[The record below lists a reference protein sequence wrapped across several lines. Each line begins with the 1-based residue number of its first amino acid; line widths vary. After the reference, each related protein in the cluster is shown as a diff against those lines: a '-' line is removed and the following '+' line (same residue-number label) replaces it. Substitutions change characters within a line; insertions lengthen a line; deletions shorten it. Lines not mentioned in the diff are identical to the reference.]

1 MPNINI
7 TLPDDVHKQLKLKA
21 LLADKPLKDFFIE
34 TLERRVTEN
43 TDSNGER

>member
-21 LLADKPLKDFFIE
+21 LLADKALKEFFIE
-34 TLERRVTEN
+34 TLQRRIEMTEKH
-43 TDSNGER
+43 G

>member
-21 LLADKPLKDFFIE
+21 LLADKPLKEFFIE
-34 TLERRVTEN
+34 TLQKRIEKTG
-43 TDSNGER
+43 TTTNG